1 MPGLIGFVDRPAPGG
16 AAAFMQSMARALHP
30 EDHFRLD
37 SFHGDH
43 VGLGRVALKRLHPVP
58 QPVWEADGSVGL
70 VMEGELYNR
79 ADLLDELRK
88 RGVPCEVGGDAGLA
102 LKIYKEFG
110 DDFALRLDGAFVLA
124 AWEPRRR
131 RLVIAN
137 DRLGLFPLYYAQVG
151 RGLLFASGVRALLTD
166 PDLPRATDRVAVNE
180 FLVFNHV
187 LHDRTLLASVRLLPQ
202 ASLLT
207 FENGELAIRS
217 YWRLRYP
224 LLYEPEEEA
233 AYGEKLLH
241 YLRRAVR
248 TRQEG
253 AGSTGVLL
261 SGGLDSRILLAV
273 LCEVWDAAR
282 IHTFTWGIPGCDDA
296 RFAREVAAYCGSRHH
311 FYELKPDW
319 LLHRAEEAV
328 RLTDG
333 MGCITNL
340 HALATLEEEA
350 RDAEVLYKGFMGD
363 AMLGFALKRRMWADY
378 PADAAWRVHMQTHA
392 EQGVI
397 SFSPAEERELFTGEF
412 LRAVGDG
419 VYEDYRAGMR
429 QAETPQL
436 ANQRLYFDLTQ
447 RVPRMTI
454 CGVEVVRSRCGVKLP
469 FADYDLLDFVLSIPP
484 GLLFERHLVKM
495 VLAQHYPGLAKI
507 PLTPSGMPLIAC
519 ARELWLRVRQ
529 LAAWHLDRTGLGRLA
544 PVATRP
550 YKDYAS
556 WFRGVLRKWI
566 EEILLDP
573 HTLARGYFNP
583 SYVRRLVAAHM
594 AGEDHAVRLGTF
606 LTLELWHR
614 MYAD

>member
-16 AAAFMQSMARALHP
+16 AAAFMESMARALHP
-30 EDHFRLD
+30 EDRFRAD
-37 SFHGDH
+37 YFHAAH
-43 VGLGRVALKRLHPVP
+43 VGLGRVVLKRPSPDP

-79 ADLLDELRK
+79 ADLADTLRK
-88 RGVPCEVGGDAGLA
+88 RGLPWEAGSDAHLV
-102 LKIYKEFG
+102 LKIYREFG
-110 DDFALRLDGAFVLA
+110 DDFAARLDGAFVLA

-137 DRLGLFPLYYAQVG
+137 DRLGLFPLYYAAVG
-151 RGLLFASGVRALLTD
+151 RGLLFSSGVRALLAD
-166 PDLPRATDRVAVNE
+166 PELSRATDRVAINE

-187 LHDRTLLASVRLLPQ
+187 LHDRTLLESVRLLPQ

-207 FENGELAIRS
+207 FENGDLAIRP

-224 LLYEPEEEA
+224 SLYEPADETGYA
-233 AYGEKLLH
+233 EKLLH

-248 TRQEG
+248 LRQEG

-261 SGGLDSRILLAV
+261 SGGLDSRLLLAV
-273 LCEVWDAAR
+273 LCEIADPAR
-282 IHTFTWGIPGCDDA
+282 IHTFTWGIPGCNDA
-296 RFAREVAAYCGSRHH
+296 RFAHMVATQCGSKHR
-311 FYELKPDW
+311 FFELKPDW

-363 AMLGFALKRRMWADY
+363 AMLGFAIKRRMWADY
-378 PADAAWRVHMQTHA
+378 SADAAWRVHMQTHV

-397 SFSPAEERELFTGEF
+397 SFSPAEEKELFTGEF
-412 LRAVGDG
+412 QAAVGDG
-419 VYEDYRAGMR
+419 VYEDYRRGMQ

-454 CGVEVVRSRCGVKLP
+454 CGVEVVRSRCSVKLP
-469 FADYDLLDFVLSIPP
+469 FADYGLLDFVLTIPP
-484 GLLFERHLVKM
+484 GLLFERYLVKT
-495 VLAQHYPGLAKI
+495 VLAKHYPGLAKI
-507 PLTPSGMPLIAC
+507 PLTPTNLPLTAC
-519 ARELWLRVRQ
+519 AREIWLRALR
-529 LAAWHLDRTGLGRLA
+529 LAAWHLDRAGLGRLA
-544 PVATRP
+544 PGATRP
-550 YKDYAS
+550 YKDYAG
-556 WFRGVLRKWI
+556 WFRGVLRAWL
-566 EEILLDP
+566 EGILLDP
-573 HTLARGYFNP
+573 RTLARGYFNP
-583 SYVRRLVAAHM
+583 SYIRRLLAAHM
-594 AGEDHAVRLGTF
+594 AGEDHAVRLGSF

-614 MYAD
+614 MFAD